1 MKKAIS
7 LILAATLAMGAL
19 AGCGSASS
27 SASSASG
34 AGSAPASPTAS
45 APAPAESSG
54 AVSAPAGDE
63 IRVAM
68 VLKTLSNPFWVDMAD
83 GIQAEAE
90 KLGVTADI
98 FAVDAETD
106 IDGQLKKCEDAINS
120 GSYDGL
126 GVAPITATNLIS
138 AVVAANQKG
147 MPVVNIDAKIDEDA
161 LKEAG
166 GYVVGFATS
175 DNHKVGAIGAQYI
188 MEQLP
193 DGGKVAIIEG
203 RAGDLSGE
211 LRRDGCK
218 ETLEADGSGKYQ
230 VVDVQPADW
239 DRQKALDVATNIITK
254 TPDLNAFFVANDTMA
269 LGVMQAI
276 ANTGNT
282 GKILLVGTDASD
294 ETKEAIKAGNMVAV
308 CQDPAAIG
316 ATCLDILVDAIK
328 AGETGSPDYEA
339 VSKLVDA
346 NLVTKENV
354 A

>member
-7 LILAATLAMGAL
+7 LILAATFAMGAL
-19 AGCGSASS
+19 AGCGGASS

-45 APAPAESSG
+45 APAPAESSE
-54 AVSAPAGDE
+54 AASTPAGDE

-188 MEQLP
+188 MEQQ
-193 DGGKVAIIEG
+193 IG
-203 RAGDLSGE
+203 RASCRE
-211 LRRDGCK
+211 R
-218 ETLEADGSGKYQ
+218 
-230 VVDVQPADW
+230 V
-239 DRQKALDVATNIITK
+239 
-254 TPDLNAFFVANDTMA
+254 
-269 LGVMQAI
+269 
-276 ANTGNT
+276 
-282 GKILLVGTDASD
+282 
-294 ETKEAIKAGNMVAV
+294 
-308 CQDPAAIG
+308 
-316 ATCLDILVDAIK
+316 
-328 AGETGSPDYEA
+328 
-339 VSKLVDA
+339 
-346 NLVTKENV
+346 
-354 A
+354 

>member
-1 MKKAIS
+1 MKKTLS
-7 LILAATLAMGAL
+7 FVLAAALAMGAF
-19 AGCGSASS
+19 AGCGGSSASS
-27 SASSASG
+27 SQTSSEPASSTPVSSSETSSQEATSG
-34 AGSAPASPTAS
+34 
-45 APAPAESSG
+45 E
-54 AVSAPAGDE
+54 GDLK
-63 IRVAM
+63 VAM

-98 FAVDAETD
+98 FAVDSEAD
-106 IDGQLKKCEDAINS
+106 IDGQLKKCEDALNN

-126 GVAPITATNLIS
+126 GVAPITSTNLIS
-138 AVVAANQKG
+138 AVTAANGKG
-147 MPVVNIDAKIDEDA
+147 IPVVNIDAKIDETA
-161 LKEAG
+161 LEEAG
-166 GYVVGFATS
+166 GYVIGFATS
-175 DNHKVGAIGAQYI
+175 DNYKVGAIGAEYI

-218 ETLEADGSGKYQ
+218 ETLEGEGSGKYQ

-269 LGVMQAI
+269 LGVLQAI

-294 ETKEAIKAGNMVAV
+294 ETKEAIKAGEMVAV

-328 AGETGSPDYEA
+328 AGEAGSPDYEA

-346 NLVTKENV
+346 NLITAENV
-354 A
+354 E

>member
-19 AGCGSASS
+19 AGCGGASS

-45 APAPAESSG
+45 APAPAESSE
-54 AVSAPAGDE
+54 AASTPAGDE

-68 VLKTLSNPFWVDMAD
+68 VLKTLSNPFWV
-83 GIQAEAE
+83 
-90 KLGVTADI
+90 DI

>member
-19 AGCGSASS
+19 AGCGGASS

-45 APAPAESSG
+45 APAPAESSE
-54 AVSAPAGDE
+54 AASTPAGDE

-175 DNHKVGAIGAQYI
+175 DNH
-188 MEQLP
+188 
-193 DGGKVAIIEG
+193 
-203 RAGDLSGE
+203 
-211 LRRDGCK
+211 
-218 ETLEADGSGKYQ
+218 
-230 VVDVQPADW
+230 
-239 DRQKALDVATNIITK
+239 
-254 TPDLNAFFVANDTMA
+254 
-269 LGVMQAI
+269 
-276 ANTGNT
+276 
-282 GKILLVGTDASD
+282 
-294 ETKEAIKAGNMVAV
+294 
-308 CQDPAAIG
+308 
-316 ATCLDILVDAIK
+316 
-328 AGETGSPDYEA
+328 
-339 VSKLVDA
+339 
-346 NLVTKENV
+346 
-354 A
+354 